1 MAWPPLEAGK
11 DVLLEKPMA
20 ITVAECDRLLHAA
33 ERSRRV
39 LSIGHELRV
48 STQWALIKRM
58 LDAGEIGAPL
68 YALVSLFRFP
78 YRPGAGGWRY
88 AADRVGSWI
97 LEEPVHFFDFV
108 MWYFEAL
115 GDPTSVLAV
124 GNSKRRAEGMYDD
137 FSTRALPRACTR
149 YQADAAGSSTITWW
163 GSSAPRARSA
173 RGGRPRTRARSSPP
187 TS

>member
-1 MAWPPLEAGK
+1 M
-11 DVLLEKPMA
+11 
-20 ITVAECDRLLHAA
+20 AECDRLLAAAASPGVSSASVTICACHALFA
-33 ERSRRV
+33 HQGV
-39 LSIGHELRV
+39 Y
-48 STQWALIKRM
+48 
-58 LDAGEIGAPL
+58 AGEIGAPL

-108 MWYFEAL
+108 MWYFEPL

-124 GNSKRRAEGMYDD
+124 GNSKGRADGMYDD
-137 FSTRALPRACTR
+137 FSTIVRFPRGVYAVITQTLGVRAPSRVE
-149 YQADAAGSSTITWW
+149 IV
-163 GSSAPRARSA
+163 APRARSA
-173 RGGRPRTRARSSPP
+173 RGGRLRTHARSSPP